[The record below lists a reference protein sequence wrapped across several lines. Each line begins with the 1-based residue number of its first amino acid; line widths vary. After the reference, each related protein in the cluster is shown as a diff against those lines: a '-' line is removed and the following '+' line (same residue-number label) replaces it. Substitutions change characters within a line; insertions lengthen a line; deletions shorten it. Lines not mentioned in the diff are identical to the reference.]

1 MTRLNDMRL
10 QLLVQQEQERIK
22 DSQPKDIDLSIIQAR
37 CLCWLS
43 LLFEAHED
51 QANDAERRK
60 DTEQAMGWFADAHR
74 LRDVINLVTSI
85 EIPYLEETY
94 ISENEIIDE
103 ESCTKPVRQENT
115 STNYSSQ
122 LSNTSMGIDKKE
134 DKNKLENTQILKK
147 IDALSDSYET
157 ISSNIEELLK
167 LNNRKL
173 DQIDIKLFEK
183 KQRKQ
188 ELTNNN
194 VCKDEE
200 YAKCLEWAEKTF
212 HKLKTRS
219 Q

>member
-1 MTRLNDMRL
+1 MRL

-43 LLFEAHED
+43 LLAEAHED

-94 ISENEIIDE
+94 ISEKDISDE
-103 ESCTKPVRQENT
+103 ESCTKQVRQENT
-115 STNYSSQ
+115 STNYSSEFI
-122 LSNTSMGIDKKE
+122 NTSIGIDNKE
-134 DKNKLENTQILKK
+134 DKNDLENTQILKR

-167 LNNRKL
+167 INNHKL
-173 DQIDIKLFEK
+173 DQIDVKLFEK

-188 ELTNNN
+188 ELINNN
-194 VCKDEE
+194 VQKDE
-200 YAKCLEWAEKTF
+200 YTQCLEWAEKIF
-212 HKLKTRS
+212 YKLKTRTK
-219 Q
+219 